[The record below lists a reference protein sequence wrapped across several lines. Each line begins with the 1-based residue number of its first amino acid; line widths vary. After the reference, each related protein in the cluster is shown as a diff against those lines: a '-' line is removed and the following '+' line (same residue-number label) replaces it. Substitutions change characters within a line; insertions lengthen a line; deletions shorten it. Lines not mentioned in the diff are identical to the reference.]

1 MLLEDFVK
9 LDRVSQMV
17 KSTCCSRVDQPMLCQ
32 EVGKGE
38 PPKLVPWTCTQG
50 YCSRCELFKR
60 GCEGPRPA
68 EPCTHGQCQLCGV
81 DKLRWRECP
90 IYQASE
96 IPVKALVW
104 EEAERQGTDKEGSQN
119 TQLELTE
126 KVLPF
131 YEVVRLLN
139 DNLERCRRHYGH
151 KEWIRIA
158 KTIDTGW
165 IDRDSLLIFTDFS
178 ASMVLRAKAALNS
191 SVDGHAVLAI
201 FVVCYGSRKVTTPAG
216 EKTVNDCDVWYF
228 FGDTKSKGKKNDH
241 VFHNAC
247 LKHIVEH
254 YQSKRAPDDPI
265 TSVKLWTDNC
275 ACQYKCRQNF
285 IKVATFSDS
294 IAGCRLMH
302 RFAVK
307 YAFKGV
313 WDAGGKVVKQMV
325 RNLELKGIRFPHAWA
340 LFSKL
345 RLLLNGKVS
354 NVDWEALERACDDK
368 IHDKGPFVVNERF
381 VGLVVEDEDE
391 ANRLSNEFRHVIFSD
406 RVNIPDSARIEGT
419 QKLHSVAGHLPSQD
433 TRKTTNG
440 GVTKYRLTV
449 AANPCSCLP
458 CRGLVDSGCPF
469 VGVRDER
476 EEWTSLAVPKAP
488 TAPTEKDEELDRL
501 CVWFESTYATS
512 CTVSNLK
519 RELQELNVKGLS
531 SMRKG
536 ELAEKLWN
544 ITQSR
549 NTIS

>member
-1 MLLEDFVK
+1 LSPEFFYPRTAEEVQAFLGCRGIASLSEWQASGRIEGDDDDDNESACEVYSDYPDESGNTSEANTDDKPVRPMLLEDFVK

-68 EPCTHGQCQLCGV
+68 EPCTHEQCQLCGV

-241 VFHNAC
+241 GLPQAYC
-247 LKHIVEH
+247 RTLPVE
-254 YQSKRAPDDPI
+254 
-265 TSVKLWTDNC
+265 
-275 ACQYKCRQNF
+275 
-285 IKVATFSDS
+285 
-294 IAGCRLMH
+294 
-302 RFAVK
+302 
-307 YAFKGV
+307 
-313 WDAGGKVVKQMV
+313 
-325 RNLELKGIRFPHAWA
+325 
-340 LFSKL
+340 
-345 RLLLNGKVS
+345 
-354 NVDWEALERACDDK
+354 
-368 IHDKGPFVVNERF
+368 
-381 VGLVVEDEDE
+381 
-391 ANRLSNEFRHVIFSD
+391 
-406 RVNIPDSARIEGT
+406 ART
-419 QKLHSVAGHLPSQD
+419 
-433 TRKTTNG
+433 
-440 GVTKYRLTV
+440 
-449 AANPCSCLP
+449 
-458 CRGLVDSGCPF
+458 
-469 VGVRDER
+469 
-476 EEWTSLAVPKAP
+476 
-488 TAPTEKDEELDRL
+488 
-501 CVWFESTYATS
+501 
-512 CTVSNLK
+512 
-519 RELQELNVKGLS
+519 
-531 SMRKG
+531 
-536 ELAEKLWN
+536 
-544 ITQSR
+544 
-549 NTIS
+549 